1 MRRQW
6 SLIGLAAVS
15 RFSGG
20 ILMGTALAVFVESQG
35 SPLLAGV
42 LAAAYFAGLMV
53 FSPVWGA
60 VADVT
65 GRRRAVMVATGL
77 LSAAAVLP
85 LLVVRGVWAAIGVR
99 ALFAVFAAG
108 YAPVV
113 LAIVSHHGGASG
125 RGRSVGI
132 YNSTRSGGFALGQLG
147 AGALLGVVAPAST
160 PVVLAVA
167 ALSVLCALAAV
178 GIRDPTPTP
187 PKASWREV
195 GSEVRRRLL
204 PAPEN
209 RDHLRTNGL
218 GWLYVA
224 LAARN
229 LCVLGVMALMG
240 PYLLG
245 EVGVSGPVMGGL
257 LAVNHGSQVAFM
269 FLLGVVA
276 DRTGRKPL
284 IAAGMAGSG
293 LFAVVAA
300 GMTLPAAGLARVA
313 VAAFGFLLLGFVFS
327 AMTTGAVAFIGDVAP
342 DERESELMGLRG
354 TAKGLGGVFGPPL
367 VGLAATAYSYETAF
381 ATASL
386 LAFGASALVAFR
398 LTESRPARGVG
409 SPADD

>member
-6 SLIGLAAVS
+6 SLIGLAAAA

-20 ILMGTALAVFVESQG
+20 ILMGTALAVYVESQG
-35 SPLLAGV
+35 SPLFAGV

-60 VADVT
+60 IADVT
-65 GRRRAVMVATGL
+65 GRRRAVMVATGV
-77 LSAAAVLP
+77 LSAVAVLP
-85 LLVVRGVWAAIGVR
+85 LLVVEGVWAAIGVR

-125 RGRSVGI
+125 RGRSVGL
-132 YNSTRSGGFALGQLG
+132 YNSTRSGGFAAGQLG

-160 PVVLAVA
+160 PVVLAVFG
-167 ALSVLCALAAV
+167 LSMLCAVAAV
-178 GIRDPTPTP
+178 GIDDPTPTP

-195 GSEVRRRLL
+195 GSEVTRRLF
-204 PAPEN
+204 PAPDDRE
-209 RDHLRTNGL
+209 HLRTKGL

-257 LAVNHGSQVAFM
+257 LAINHGSQVAFM

-284 IAAGMAGSG
+284 IALGMAGSG
-293 LFAVVAA
+293 VFALVAA
-300 GMTLPAAGLARVA
+300 ASTLPAPGLGRVVVAGGA
-313 VAAFGFLLLGFVFS
+313 FLLLGFVFS
-327 AMTTGAVAFIGDVAP
+327 SMTTGAVAFIGDVAP
-342 DERESELMGLRG
+342 PERESELMGLRG

-367 VGLAATAYSYETAF
+367 VGFTATYYSYEAAF
-381 ATASL
+381 AAASV
-386 LAFGASALVAFR
+386 LAFGASLLVAWR
-398 LTESRPARGVG
+398 LTESRPAATSGT
-409 SPADD
+409 PADD